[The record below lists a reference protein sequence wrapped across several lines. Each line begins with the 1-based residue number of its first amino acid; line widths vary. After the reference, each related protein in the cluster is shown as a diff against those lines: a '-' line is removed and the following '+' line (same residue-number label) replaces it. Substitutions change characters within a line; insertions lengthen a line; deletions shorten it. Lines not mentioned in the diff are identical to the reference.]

1 MSEDGSP
8 AHVPPECGSPPPCAS
23 IGRQDPC
30 ARGVRSRGTSALHPP
45 DTIRRTI
52 TFRRRMA
59 RPTLLPKAGLLLCAR
74 SGAIAH
80 RPGPRPRPAAAR
92 TGGGSCSGGREPE
105 VCPSET
111 WISSAMYRSGPQ
123 NMRRR
128 ILPRSV
134 ATTLW
139 TRIALGREILRGMGM
154 GIGIS
159 SATYRAGPE
168 VMRRRILPRRGGH
181 RSREEDRTREG
192 ENPGHAPPKGAS
204 PPRCV
209 GPGSEACVDAS
220 CPCTAA
226 TPHGRRL
233 ALGRARTR
241 GIPLPNADHLRSAAR
256 PQITPPAGAPAS
268 R

>member
-74 SGAIAH
+74 SGRGDCASAQPL
-80 RPGPRPRPAAAR
+80 RRPAAAQS
-92 TGGGSCSGGREPE
+92 GGGSHAGGRWFG
-105 VCPSET
+105 VRASGRR
-111 WISSAMYRSGPQ
+111 ISSAMYRSGPQ

-181 RSREEDRTREG
+181 HSREEDRTREG
-192 ENPGHAPPKGAS
+192 ENPGHAPPNGAS
-204 PPRCV
+204 PPRCA

-220 CPCTAA
+220 CPVPRQHA
-226 TPHGRRL
+226 REED
-233 ALGRARTR
+233 RAPE
-241 GIPLPNADHLRSAAR
+241 GENP
-256 PQITPPAGAPAS
+256 G
-268 R
+268 